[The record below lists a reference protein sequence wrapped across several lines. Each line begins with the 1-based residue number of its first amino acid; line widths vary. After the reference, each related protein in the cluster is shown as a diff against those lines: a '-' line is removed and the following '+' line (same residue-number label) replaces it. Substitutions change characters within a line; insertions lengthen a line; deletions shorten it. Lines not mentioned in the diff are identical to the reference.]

1 MSEKKL
7 TVTPEPALFNSVTFE
22 PEICNGCN
30 LCIDV
35 CQVDILYPNPEEG
48 KPPVVLYPG
57 ECWYGGCCV
66 AICPKH
72 GAIEL
77 RIPLANR
84 VHWKPKV
91 QEK

>member
-1 MSEKKL
+1 M
-7 TVTPEPALFNSVTFE
+7 
-22 PEICNGCN
+22 
-30 LCIDV
+30 
-35 CQVDILYPNPEEG
+35 G

-66 AICPKH
+66 AICPRP

-84 VHWKPKV
+84 VHWKSKPRKMIGLNETADAL
-91 QEK
+91 EKDPC